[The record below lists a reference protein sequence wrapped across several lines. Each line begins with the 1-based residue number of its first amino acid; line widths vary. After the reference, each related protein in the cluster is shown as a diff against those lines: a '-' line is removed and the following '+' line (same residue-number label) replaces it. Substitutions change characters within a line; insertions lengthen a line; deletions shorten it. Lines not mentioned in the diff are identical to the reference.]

1 MGSVLRYIRKAPR
14 IAAAFVTEPMETW
27 TRLYAKFANFGSSR
41 KPRCSYVV
49 DPDWDCRLHEMLG
62 APWPCREAAEFW
74 TLWPEVIEAL
84 TAQGMRIGPAS
95 FGVWNDGEPE
105 LVRAVWCLTR
115 HLRPTKVVETGVARG
130 LTSRFILEAL
140 EKNKTGHLW
149 SVDLPPLLEPQ
160 LHAQIGAAVGN
171 RFANRWSYIK
181 GSSRRRLPGLL
192 SKLGQINLFIHDSVH
207 TDRNVRFEL
216 EHGYNALT
224 PGGAIVVDDIDLNW
238 GFHTFRQA
246 FPDQRSFVCQ
256 ARPITPDLRRF
267 DGKGLF
273 GIACKEV
280 RPQSPPRPER

>member
-41 KPRCSYVV
+41 RPRCSYVV
-49 DPDWDCRLHEMLG
+49 DPDWDRRLHEMLG

-149 SVDLPPLLEPQ
+149 SVDLPPLLEP
-160 LHAQIGAAVGN
+160 
-171 RFANRWSYIK
+171 
-181 GSSRRRLPGLL
+181 
-192 SKLGQINLFIHDSVH
+192 
-207 TDRNVRFEL
+207 
-216 EHGYNALT
+216 
-224 PGGAIVVDDIDLNW
+224 
-238 GFHTFRQA
+238 
-246 FPDQRSFVCQ
+246 
-256 ARPITPDLRRF
+256 
-267 DGKGLF
+267 
-273 GIACKEV
+273 
-280 RPQSPPRPER
+280 

>member
-1 MGSVLRYIRKAPR
+1 MSSVFRYIRKAPR
-14 IAAAFVTEPMETW
+14 IAAAFVAEPMETW
-27 TRLYAKFANFGSSR
+27 IRFHAKFANFGSSR
-41 KPRCSYVV
+41 RPRCSYVV
-49 DPDWDCRLHEMLG
+49 DPDWDRRLHEMLG

-140 EKNKTGHLW
+140 EKNKAGHLW

-171 RFANRWSYIK
+171 RFAKCRSLKSLLLGYYERAGTLVFVGRAGTEFSQK
-181 GSSRRRLPGLL
+181 PGHKLVLRLKKIER
-192 SKLGQINLFIHDSVH
+192 SKLLFA
-207 TDRNVRFEL
+207 EL
-216 EHGYNALT
+216 PREYRRGSGLSASDPNEF
-224 PGGAIVVDDIDLNW
+224 AI
-238 GFHTFRQA
+238 GS
-246 FPDQRSFVCQ
+246 FP
-256 ARPITPDLRRF
+256 A
-267 DGKGLF
+267 
-273 GIACKEV
+273 
-280 RPQSPPRPER
+280 